1 MLIPPK
7 PGGNLYRTL
16 QQQSASASSSSLT
29 VPTLH
34 PFWAGID
41 MATST
46 REDDLRRKRQWRI
59 DSDQIALIR
68 ESAKRFEG
76 THNFHNFTTGRDFSD
91 KSCMA
96 NRSCFI
102 RYFNCGTHHDFGFIL
117 VFHRLWVMVLQCT
130 YRNRTYSRPLYSAQ
144 NDDCSYSILSYG
156 HSVSCH

>member
-41 MATST
+41 IATST
-46 REDDLRRKRQWRI
+46 REDDLRHKRQWRI
-59 DSDQIALIR
+59 DFDQVALIR

-91 KSCMA
+91 KS
-96 NRSCFI
+96 NQ
-102 RYFNCGTHHDFGFIL
+102 HHMKKIEVGFL
-117 VFHRLWVMVLQCT
+117 SLKVSDWRV
-130 YRNRTYSRPLYSAQ
+130 
-144 NDDCSYSILSYG
+144 SYG
-156 HSVSCH
+156 ALAGLATCSIRRY

>member
-1 MLIPPK
+1 MRNLSRRRKRIPTPDFLK
-7 PGGNLYRTL
+7 PSSSNHSSLDSISVS
-16 QQQSASASSSSLT
+16 SASASSSSLT

-41 MATST
+41 IATST

-91 KSCMA
+91 KSNQRHMKK
-96 NRSCFI
+96 I
-102 RYFNCGTHHDFGFIL
+102 EVGFFSL
-117 VFHRLWVMVLQCT
+117 SVFDLRV
-130 YRNRTYSRPLYSAQ
+130 
-144 NDDCSYSILSYG
+144 SYG
-156 HSVSCH
+156 DLAGLGTCSIGRY